1 MRPSLS
7 CFLIFHR
14 YHTQCAIR
22 SCITLEAR
30 LPWYSL
36 GPPANNIKISLLKPQ
51 IFRKEKTQQQKSLQI
66 SSLSNTNDSPHP
78 PKSRSLLPSQPR
90 RTHR

>member
-1 MRPSLS
+1 MCPSLS
-7 CFLIFHR
+7 RFLIFHR

-22 SCITLEAR
+22 PCITLEAR

-36 GPPANNIKISLLKPQ
+36 APPTDNTKISSLKPQ
-51 IFRKEKTQQQKSLQI
+51 IFRKENIEQQKSLPI

-78 PKSRSLLPSQPR
+78 PKSRSLSPSQPR
-90 RTHR
+90 WTHR